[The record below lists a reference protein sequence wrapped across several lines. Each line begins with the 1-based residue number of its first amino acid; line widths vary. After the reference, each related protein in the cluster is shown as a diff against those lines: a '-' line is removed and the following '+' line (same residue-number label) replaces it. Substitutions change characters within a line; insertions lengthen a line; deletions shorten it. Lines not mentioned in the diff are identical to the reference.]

1 MAQPQMA
8 LADPTR
14 AFVDSLD
21 IPVIVANRIRTAQE
35 AETMIVGGAAHAVP
49 MARTWIA
56 DPGWARKYE
65 AGDDARVRPC
75 VSCIGNPLAGREI
88 EFSAIDKTATAKN
101 IAVIG
106 GGPAGMEV
114 ARLAALRGHSVTLY
128 EASSVLGGQLA

>member
-65 AGDDARVRPC
+65 AGDDARVRSC
-75 VSCIGNPLAGREI
+75 VSCNQACQGFLA
-88 EFSAIDKTATAKN
+88 
-101 IAVIG
+101 
-106 GGPAGMEV
+106 
-114 ARLAALRGHSVTLY
+114 RGS
-128 EASSVLGGQLA
+128 